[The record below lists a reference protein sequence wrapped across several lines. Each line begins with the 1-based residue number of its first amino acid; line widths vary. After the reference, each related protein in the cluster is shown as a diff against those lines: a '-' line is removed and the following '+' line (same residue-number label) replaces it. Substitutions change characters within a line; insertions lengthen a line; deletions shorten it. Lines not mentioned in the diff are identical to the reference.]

1 MKETSNTLPQA
12 VLFNSEQIQYY
23 QNKLLRLQ
31 NFEEAFELV
40 KKQLMLNSRCIELD

>member
-1 MKETSNTLPQA
+1 MKETSDLPQV

-31 NFEEAFELV
+31 KFDEAFELV
-40 KKQLMLNSRCIELD
+40 KKA